1 MITKFIQFSDAVTNG
16 FTAVELQCLDVV
28 GLFFFL
34 IILLWE
40 EVRYLPA
47 DLLDTLL
54 LLSLYA
60 MSLSTKPFSILP
72 SVKQIDFILP

>member
-1 MITKFIQFSDAVTNG
+1 MLLPMALLLLNYSALMWLV
-16 FTAVELQCLDVV
+16 
-28 GLFFFL
+28 FFFL

-60 MSLSTKPFSILP
+60 MSLSTKPFSIFP

>member
-28 GLFFFL
+28 VFFFS

>member
-1 MITKFIQFSDAVTNG
+1 MLLPMALLLLNYSALMWLV
-16 FTAVELQCLDVV
+16 C
-28 GLFFFL
+28 FFL

>member
-1 MITKFIQFSDAVTNG
+1 MLLPMALLLLNYSALMWLV
-16 FTAVELQCLDVV
+16 
-28 GLFFFL
+28 FFFL

>member
-1 MITKFIQFSDAVTNG
+1 MLLPMALLLLNYSALMWLF
-16 FTAVELQCLDVV
+16 
-28 GLFFFL
+28 FFFL

-47 DLLDTLL
+47 DLLDALL

-60 MSLSTKPFSILP
+60 MSLSTKPFSIFP